1 MSRTSLHELALAA
14 REGQPDQ
21 RKCYM
26 AGVAEAVYESPGHYG
41 FRSVD
46 EVGEAFCHYWN
57 RIEDLPERY
66 TNTGANFEAYLTS
79 SLRYIAL
86 SVRRNRAKEFDKQ
99 AVCYEEEYR
108 DYSSGY
114 TSSSWSRYDYGESWC
129 LRDPGPC
136 SGKSKLLPEDADAR
150 GSAKAFRTRLVYLC
164 LKCAHLLDDSRLHE
178 LARLAGVDAVILM
191 RLIQKARLEIEQH
204 SIRTCS
210 RRRGR
215 DSAWVRMG
223 VNRRRLSREVDPDR
237 RQHLENRIRRDHCV
251 YLRACQVIHNSRP
264 MLSNKGVAQIL
275 GVSKGTVDSGVG
287 RILRKYYPL
296 YADED
301 G

>member
-1 MSRTSLHELALAA
+1 MPKKSLHELAQSV
-14 REGQPDQ
+14 REGQSDQ
-21 RKCYM
+21 RKWYM

-46 EVGEAFCHYWN
+46 EVGEAFSHYWN
-57 RIEDLPERY
+57 RIESFPEHY
-66 TNTGANFEAYLTS
+66 SDTGANFEAYLTS

-86 SVRRNRAKEFDKQ
+86 SVRRDRAKEFDKQ
-99 AVCYEEEYR
+99 AVCYEEQYR
-108 DYSSGY
+108 DYASGY
-114 TSSSWSRYDYGESWC
+114 TSCSWSHYDYGESWC
-129 LRDPGPC
+129 SREPGLCP
-136 SGKSKLLPEDADAR
+136 GKRKLLPESADDS
-150 GSAKAFRTRLVYLC
+150 GSAKAFRIRLVYLC
-164 LKCAHLLDDSRLHE
+164 LKCAHLLDDAKLIE
-178 LARLAGVDAVILM
+178 LSKLVGVETVQLM
-191 RLIQKARLEIEQH
+191 RWIQKARHEMAQH

-215 DSAWVRMG
+215 DSAWVRIG
-223 VNRRRLSREVDPDR
+223 VNRRRLSREVDPER
-237 RQHLENRIRRDHCV
+237 RQVLETRIYRDQGV

-264 MLSNKGVAQIL
+264 LLSNKEVAEIL

>member
-1 MSRTSLHELALAA
+1 
-14 REGQPDQ
+14 
-21 RKCYM
+21 M

-46 EVGEAFCHYWN
+46 EVGEAFCQYWH
-57 RIEDLPERY
+57 RIEALPEHY
-66 TNTGANFEAYLTS
+66 INTGVNFEAYLAS

-86 SVRRNRAKEFDKQ
+86 SVRRSKAKEFDRQ

-108 DYSSGY
+108 DYASGY
-114 TSSSWSRYDYGESWC
+114 TSSSWSRYDYGDSWC
-129 LRDPGPC
+129 LRDPGPTAGE
-136 SGKSKLLPEDADAR
+136 SRQLPEDDDAR

-164 LKCAHLLDDSRLHE
+164 LKCAHLLDDSRLLE
-178 LARLAGVDAVILM
+178 LSRLAGVDRAILM
-191 RLIQKARLEIEQH
+191 RWIQQARLEISQH

-215 DSAWVRMG
+215 DSAWVRIG

-237 RQHLENRIRRDHCV
+237 RQLLESRIHRDHSV

-264 MLSNKGVAQIL
+264 MLSNKGVARIL
-275 GVSKGTVDSGVG
+275 GISKGTVDSGVG
-287 RILRKYYPL
+287 RILKKYYPL
-296 YADED
+296 YMEED